1 MGFEAVVG
9 RAVRTASAAESARAH
24 AVCAAAGALLAA
36 ADALDAPAERTRFV
50 AAHPAAFALPRPL
63 AQLGDAPPAQ
73 DRDMRELLEGAAD
86 ERDDAADAAAR
97 ELAQR
102 LAQLEAS
109 ARALRAECREAA
121 KTLDAAEAEL
131 VRQMEG
137 PDAAWDVSSL
147 FGPGAAPLAPAP
159 PEDDA
164 PRRDQE
170 DYYLAV
176 SGANADS
183 DPRRPDDD
191 LIDVTYLPIPEIQ
204 IVRVVCGPPGA
215 AGEQGG
221 GGARAPDGSRARH
234 AALAALAAAPRRRA
248 PPRTL
253 RRAAGR
259 PPARRA
265 HVLRARHRQLR

>member
-1 MGFEAVVG
+1 M
-9 RAVRTASAAESARAH
+9 RTASAAESARAH

-36 ADALDAPAERTRFV
+36 ADALDAPAERARFV

-63 AQLGDAPPAQ
+63 AQLGDPPPAQ
-73 DRDMRELLEGAAD
+73 DKDMRELLEGAAD

-97 ELAQR
+97 ELQQR

-176 SGANADS
+176 SGADAES
-183 DPRRPDDD
+183 G
-191 LIDVTYLPIPEIQ
+191 L
-204 IVRVVCGPPGA
+204 
-215 AGEQGG
+215 
-221 GGARAPDGSRARH
+221 
-234 AALAALAAAPRRRA
+234 
-248 PPRTL
+248 
-253 RRAAGR
+253 
-259 PPARRA
+259 
-265 HVLRARHRQLR
+265 